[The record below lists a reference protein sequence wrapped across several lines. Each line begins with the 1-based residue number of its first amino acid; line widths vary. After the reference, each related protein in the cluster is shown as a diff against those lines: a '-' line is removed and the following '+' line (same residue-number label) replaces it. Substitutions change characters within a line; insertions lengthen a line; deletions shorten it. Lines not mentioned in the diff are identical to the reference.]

1 MTLLFCSLSVFFAI
15 QDGSDFTDA
24 DLSLA
29 NVEMAQF
36 ARASL
41 KNTVMREAYVSGST
55 LFEGVKGKL
64 ADISSSF

>member
-1 MTLLFCSLSVFFAI
+1 MK
-15 QDGSDFTDA
+15 DGSDFTDA

-64 ADISSSF
+64 AEIASLF